1 VFGAKNCPAST
12 NGVITGSISIASIAM
27 LAVLAATVGEA
38 AGL

>member
-1 VFGAKNCPAST
+1 MTAAALFQRLLR
-12 NGVITGSISIASIAM
+12 IASIAM